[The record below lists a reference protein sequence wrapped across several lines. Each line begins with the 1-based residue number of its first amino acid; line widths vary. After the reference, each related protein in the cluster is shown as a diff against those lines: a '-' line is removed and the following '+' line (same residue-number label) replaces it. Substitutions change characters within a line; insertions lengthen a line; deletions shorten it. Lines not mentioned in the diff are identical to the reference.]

1 MRQGGGQQGT
11 LNSDGREVGRVFLS
25 YRERLSREPLAG
37 PGSETWLWRHLG
49 PRGCQLGAAAWA
61 PSPPKHTCSCWRVIS
76 GLSKLNASCST
87 VFFFFFGGGVGMG
100 IHTLINPLRSSL
112 GGGEKGQNWF
122 LRAVGW
128 AEPGACPMA
137 PDGSDV
143 CSCLGSP
150 V

>member
-87 VFFFFFGGGVGMG
+87 VFFFFFGGGGRDG
-100 IHTLINPLRSSL
+100 DSHTYKSIAILTWWWGEGTKLVPKGCGL
-112 GGGEKGQNWF
+112 G
-122 LRAVGW
+122 
-128 AEPGACPMA
+128 
-137 PDGSDV
+137 
-143 CSCLGSP
+143 
-150 V
+150 

>member
-1 MRQGGGQQGT
+1 MALEASRPEGVPAGG
-11 LNSDGREVGRVFLS
+11 
-25 YRERLSREPLAG
+25 
-37 PGSETWLWRHLG
+37 
-49 PRGCQLGAAAWA
+49 CCLGALPTQAHVLLLESDLRAFQV
-61 PSPPKHTCSCWRVIS
+61 KR
-76 GLSKLNASCST
+76 KLFHG
-87 VFFFFFGGGVGMG
+87 FFFFFGGGVGMG